1 MKTQDKPIGMLVG
14 RMMKEFFRIMKKRS
28 EDQTEEK
35 LTIEQFRLLKV
46 ISLEPDEVIQ
56 KDIAEILGKDKSAI
70 LRMVDCLESRELLRR
85 VVDINDRRK
94 NRIMVSKKG
103 ERAIEQF
110 VKVELQLTNELMDGL
125 DDADIEAFL
134 KVIEHIQVK
143 AQQL

>member
-1 MKTQDKPIGMLVG
+1 MLVG
-14 RMMKEFFRIMKKRS
+14 RMMKEFFRVMKKRS
-28 EDQTEEK
+28 VDQTEEK

-70 LRMVDCLESRELLRR
+70 LRMVDCLENRELLRR

-103 ERAIEQF
+103 ERAIDQF
-110 VKVELQLTNELMDGL
+110 IKVELQLTNELMDGL
-125 DDADIEAFL
+125 DEADIDAFL
-134 KVIEHIQVK
+134 RVIEHIQVK

>member
-1 MKTQDKPIGMLVG
+1 MKTQEKPIGMVIG
-14 RMMKEFFRIMKKRS
+14 RMMREFVRVMKKRS
-28 EDQTEEK
+28 VDQTEEK

-46 ISLEPDEVIQ
+46 ISKEPDEVIQ

-70 LRMVDCLESRELLRR
+70 LRMVDSLESRELLRR

-110 VKVELQLTNELMDGL
+110 VKVELELTNELMDGL
-125 DDADIEAFL
+125 DDTDIEAFL
-134 KVIEHIQVK
+134 KVIAHIQTK
-143 AQQL
+143 AQAL

>member
-1 MKTQDKPIGMLVG
+1 MKIQEKPIGMLVG

-134 KVIEHIQVK
+134 RVIEHIQAK

>member
-1 MKTQDKPIGMLVG
+1 MLVG

-134 KVIEHIQVK
+134 RVIEHIQAK

>member
-1 MKTQDKPIGMLVG
+1 MLVG
-14 RMMKEFFRIMKKRS
+14 RMMKEFFRVMKKRS
-28 EDQTEEK
+28 VDQTEEK

-70 LRMVDCLESRELLRR
+70 LRMVDCLENRELLRR
-85 VVDINDRRK
+85 AVDINDRRK

-103 ERAIEQF
+103 ERAIDQF
-110 VKVELQLTNELMDGL
+110 IKVELQLTNELMDGL
-125 DDADIEAFL
+125 DDADIDAFVR
-134 KVIEHIQVK
+134 VIEHIQAK